1 MAVGTSPR
9 AKRMLVQYWSG
20 SAWTNLADS
29 SGLSRVLNLS
39 ITDSLDNPRMTTI
52 TLFNPRTSSS
62 SIFQTGDF
70 DTVIKNKMKIRLV
83 DQTTFTILFLGQ
95 VENIVPENTL
105 KGYTLTITAYDSLIE
120 LTQNILKKDSLNDG
134 DRSNSPAVLNND
146 FVSEDIDEL
155 IDYGSYNQGT
165 GNRSIEVVNT
175 TDSDDAGAH
184 RFQKSLGKTN
194 TRDKDFSDSGA
205 NFLNTVKRLAEL
217 ESGIEATASAKITG
231 GLKPY
236 NFYVDTNFQTTAT
249 DTEGSGNFF
258 NYFPSGCMPAAAQS
272 GTSYTLANPADDGL
286 TLMFGTGGSITE
298 TGQTLK
304 LLPSF
309 SFEDLARE
317 RVTHLTAHFIDPIS
331 GYSKDVEFEVFNYK
345 SISSGAGLQD
355 SYEPSGTDTGGTET
369 GKILSQVGNSV
380 FDAASGGNLVGHL
393 QYISNVSGAGFA
405 LLTGTTG
412 TAGAIRHTVA
422 AGETLHVRNAGA
434 SVIGTFTLSD
444 TTDPN
449 GSDIFRPQEVFKQ
462 KILKNFSI
470 NTGDLVTFRRAVAA
484 AFENKDTR
492 RVRGSFSLA
501 SGYPYH
507 FVEGQVNSVSTNT
520 ITDSTIAN
528 QHATTTDGLA
538 AANIDSFPTAGIRTG
553 MVLHKLTGVGGTM
566 AEYGYIEKTEDNSL
580 TADLTNSATF
590 STNDYYRTYIP
601 LRAGHT
607 VQIKNIAINASL
619 FNHVVTSITYEE
631 SEQGFITY
639 LETVGDISNPKALTA
654 GVRNKASTAP
664 IKYDDETYSDS
675 VPLAN
680 HNPVFTGQFKPGDT
694 SDNNLNTAIQYT
706 AGTFSVDGFDHT
718 ITAGDSED
726 ATHGVDGGADHSG
739 TAFAD
744 STQYTIFFDPALST
758 TKFQIRSDADF
769 KKQAETVA
777 GGSGNAS
784 SAFQGDLIRLG
795 TANKASHAAAEAPF
809 ELTNLETPNSNFKL
823 DAQSISVNS
832 ITASLIKADTITA
845 SEIAADTITA
855 AEIVADTLSATEIA
869 ADAITSKHTITGATI
884 QTSSSAGADR
894 IILNSTGIDV
904 ISSSS
909 SSNVLDILHRSGSD
923 TPTGIGSIYADAG
936 QWNLASF
943 DGTTRTS
950 VIQIAK
956 RGTTIGDNSAVLFI
970 DGIVEFDDKVFVQ
983 TSIVAENVNA
993 TIGDASDP
1001 FKNVYLL
1008 PGSSAQP
1015 SFSFGTDIDT
1025 GMYRVAANQLGLA
1038 GGGLAATLN
1047 QSGIFLGPGGGFS
1060 GAYSWNNDGNTFI
1073 SNPSADRI
1081 DINTGGAVRIIVTD
1095 AGMFNY
1101 SGSSLIFQTTVNGI
1115 IMSSTNS
1122 TGPVP
1127 VQFYAGRNTT
1137 YDMSNPPYSF
1147 ALDTDTG
1154 MFDDASDQLSFAVG
1168 GAKCMTI
1175 DEASAVRVGI
1185 GYSTS
1190 IGTALF
1196 ESGFALKVD
1205 GETKKTSSG
1214 GDWDSTSDDRIK
1226 TNVSNITNATTTLK
1240 NLDPVSYNWKSE
1252 WQEAVIGA
1260 ESHTIHGFLASDYED
1275 VFPNDTK
1282 TGALDLIEL
1291 ADGTHITAE
1300 EVPDG
1305 GTVVYENIKSIN
1317 MGSLKA
1323 FLVAAIKELDARL
1336 TSLEGG

>member
-1 MAVGTSPR
+1 MAIGTSPR
-9 AKRMLVQYWSG
+9 VKRMLVQYWSG

-39 ITDSLDNPRMTTI
+39 ITDSLDNPRMSTI

-369 GKILSQVGNSV
+369 GKTLSQVGNSV
-380 FDAASGGNLVGHL
+380 HDAASGGNLVGHL

-412 TAGAIRHTVA
+412 TNGAIRHTVA

-492 RVRGSFSLA
+492 RVRASFSLA

-507 FVEGQVNSVSTNT
+507 FVEGQVNSAAGNT

-553 MVLHKLTGVGGTM
+553 MVLHKLTGEGGTM
-566 AEYGYIEKTEDNSL
+566 VEYGYIEKTEDNSL
-580 TADLTNSATF
+580 TADLTNSASF

-607 VQIKNIAINASL
+607 VQIKNTAINASL

-631 SEQGFITY
+631 GEQGFMTY
-639 LETVGDISNPKALTA
+639 LETVGDIGNPKALNT

-664 IKYDDETYSDS
+664 IKYDDETYSES
-675 VPLAN
+675 VPFGEKS
-680 HNPVFTGQFKPGDT
+680 FTFSGTFAPGDV
-694 SDNNLNTAIQYT
+694 SDNNLDTAVQFSAGSLFVDDTEYT
-706 AGTFSVDGFDHT
+706 IAAD
-718 ITAGDSED
+718 DSED
-726 ATHGVDGGADHSG
+726 ATTGVNGAMASDTNYAIYFEPTVS
-739 TAFAD
+739 A
-744 STQYTIFFDPALST
+744 
-758 TKFQIRSDADF
+758 TKFLFKTEADF
-769 KKQAETVA
+769 ENLSITDA
-777 GGSGNAS
+777 GGSGNAATQSQNNLRIRVGTARKNPDSNGEAGFELGANVTMGTDFKFLGDSIAANAIKANNILSIGSDATSGIRFKFATPTNAPAGAGTHFFRGYTSNSGADDTGYWFNFDAHSQSIQVTDGASGTPTTIIELDSGGIDIKDGSESTSFLNFFKS
-784 SAFQGDLIRLG
+784 STNIMKMFAISATHNSSTVNFQMFFPTDNAVFQMGSGGAFVLQPHVSNANTSLG
-795 TANKASHAAAEAPF
+795 TNSKGWSKFYTANIFSTEANLQINSPLDLKGADGVARSLITSDGN
-809 ELTNLETPNSNFKL
+809 LTIDAQGSDDDIIFKGTDGGSDITMLTL
-823 DAQSISVNS
+823 DASEAGDATFNDDVFAGGDFRAANGTAAQPAHSFSGDDNTGVFRYIADYTGISGGGTVAAVFGNS
-832 ITASLIKADTITA
+832 SVFSNSAYSWINDGDTFITATGNVISFTTGNSLRVQM
-845 SEIAADTITA
+845 S
-855 AEIVADTLSATEIA
+855 
-869 ADAITSKHTITGATI
+869 
-884 QTSSSAGADR
+884 
-894 IILNSTGIDV
+894 STGILSEEGSNSAPGYSFVADPDTGIYNTANTLNMAFGGTARV
-904 ISSSS
+904 HFGNAAFGTIDADIFTVGDIECNGDLKHGGSIISSDIAYKSDI
-909 SSNVLDILHRSGSD
+909 VDIPYGLDIIDKLKPKEYTADYDNKRH
-923 TPTGIGSIYADAG
+923 IG
-936 QWNLASF
+936 L
-943 DGTTRTS
+943 
-950 VIQIAK
+950 IAQDVK
-956 RGTTIGDNSAVLFI
+956 
-970 DGIVEFDDKVFVQ
+970 K
-983 TSIVAENVNA
+983 
-993 TIGDASDP
+993 
-1001 FKNVYLL
+1001 LL
-1008 PGSSAQP
+1008 PDLDVASGKE
-1015 SFSFGTDIDT
+1015 GT
-1025 GMYRVAANQLGLA
+1025 LGLRYEE
-1038 GGGLAATLN
+1038 L
-1047 QSGIFLGPGGGFS
+1047 
-1060 GAYSWNNDGNTFI
+1060 
-1073 SNPSADRI
+1073 
-1081 DINTGGAVRIIVTD
+1081 
-1095 AGMFNY
+1095 
-1101 SGSSLIFQTTVNGI
+1101 
-1115 IMSSTNS
+1115 
-1122 TGPVP
+1122 
-1127 VQFYAGRNTT
+1127 
-1137 YDMSNPPYSF
+1137 
-1147 ALDTDTG
+1147 
-1154 MFDDASDQLSFAVG
+1154 
-1168 GAKCMTI
+1168 
-1175 DEASAVRVGI
+1175 
-1185 GYSTS
+1185 
-1190 IGTALF
+1190 TAIL
-1196 ESGFALKVD
+1196 
-1205 GETKKTSSG
+1205 
-1214 GDWDSTSDDRIK
+1214 
-1226 TNVSNITNATTTLK
+1226 
-1240 NLDPVSYNWKSE
+1240 
-1252 WQEAVIGA
+1252 
-1260 ESHTIHGFLASDYED
+1260 
-1275 VFPNDTK
+1275 
-1282 TGALDLIEL
+1282 
-1291 ADGTHITAE
+1291 
-1300 EVPDG
+1300 
-1305 GTVVYENIKSIN
+1305 IKSIQE
-1317 MGSLKA
+1317 LKEEIRE
-1323 FLVAAIKELDARL
+1323 LKENK
-1336 TSLEGG
+1336 